1 MEQLIVAIY
10 TVYLV
15 FVLYTQS
22 CKLKQIIMFCTISK
36 FQVSEVNPYLASV
49 TLTQNL

>member
-10 TVYLV
+10 TVFLV
-15 FVLYTQS
+15 FVLYTQF

-36 FQVSEVNPYLASV
+36 FQVSEVYPYLASV
-49 TLTQNL
+49 TLTENL